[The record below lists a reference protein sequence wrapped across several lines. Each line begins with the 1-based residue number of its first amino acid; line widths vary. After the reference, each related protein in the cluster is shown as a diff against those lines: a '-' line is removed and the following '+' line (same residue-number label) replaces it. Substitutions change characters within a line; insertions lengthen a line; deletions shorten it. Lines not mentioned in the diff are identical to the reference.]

1 MTAICSA
8 APPCRRP
15 DELFSQLVRKI
26 VIYEHRG
33 ALRELATAL
42 GLSYGALYNRLSGR
56 AEFNPREINMLL
68 RELADPRL
76 VDCLLAGSVFV
87 AIRKPE
93 NPAPRSGKDV
103 VDIAMSCAVDTLTAV
118 QAIVEA
124 VRGSGLDRERG
135 LEIEGFVSQAQRKL
149 SLLQVVL
156 AECGRVNGPP
166 EAMAPD
172 NEQEGKTVQG
182 RSHRRTEKSG
192 SGSLE
197 PAKNEPPID
206 EASVRFL
213 ASAPGRIQ

>member
-93 NPAPRSGKDV
+93 NPAPRSGKD
-103 VDIAMSCAVDTLTAV
+103 
-118 QAIVEA
+118 
-124 VRGSGLDRERG
+124 
-135 LEIEGFVSQAQRKL
+135 
-149 SLLQVVL
+149 
-156 AECGRVNGPP
+156 
-166 EAMAPD
+166 
-172 NEQEGKTVQG
+172 
-182 RSHRRTEKSG
+182 
-192 SGSLE
+192 
-197 PAKNEPPID
+197 
-206 EASVRFL
+206 
-213 ASAPGRIQ
+213 